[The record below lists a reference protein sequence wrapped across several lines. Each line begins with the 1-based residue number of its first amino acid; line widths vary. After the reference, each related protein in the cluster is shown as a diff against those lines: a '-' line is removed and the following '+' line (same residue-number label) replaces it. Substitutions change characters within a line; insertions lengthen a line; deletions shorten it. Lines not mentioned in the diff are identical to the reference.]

1 MNINEYES
9 SGLFPENASQQ
20 RTHAFAPRQESFV
33 EDVNAGRQ
41 HPTAIAKTAYNA
53 KCQEE
58 LDLAPGDLLYLV
70 HKIDE
75 NSYFAETVTTKKRG
89 LVHTNL
95 IELQANHPVEP
106 EPTGSG
112 FGSTSSLSSSSSPQ
126 SASLCTSKSDE
137 IFADPPPLIGKTA
150 TLGGI
155 RRCLLQDTLLNEL
168 QQKLSTNTCGSPPQS
183 PSQDEPRQLPVKL
196 STNEVE
202 PDSKEANED
211 TKVSAPPQ
219 PSPETKVSR
228 RKTLWLAVDNIP
240 EDANTDSLEFKKG
253 DVLRWIDYDPKYLK
267 PNSGPLPPDEF
278 LECETWAGSPV
289 VVPSGFVR
297 LLTSRL
303 ELTEALGRRPRA
315 EVIANFSASHN
326 SELSVSVG
334 EVIYLLTD
342 CSATEFLAMNKSGT
356 RGKVPK
362 NVLNVLVAP
371 K

>member
-1 MNINEYES
+1 MLANS
-9 SGLFPENASQQ
+9 VLT
-20 RTHAFAPRQESFV
+20 RLHHV
-33 EDVNAGRQ
+33 RQ

-168 QQKLSTNTCGSPPQS
+168 QQKLSTNT
-183 PSQDEPRQLPVKL
+183 
-196 STNEVE
+196 
-202 PDSKEANED
+202 
-211 TKVSAPPQ
+211 
-219 PSPETKVSR
+219 TKVSR